1 MRTRPVLLSILWG
14 SNHRV
19 HAAIM
24 VTSLFTSLLML
35 GSPINRL
42 AITMSFKCRL
52 HILMN
57 IWMNIL
63 MNIQLL
69 LSVMHISRLMA
80 VAHMGQVLWHVAP
93 IAVGAW
99 HWEGSWRWVLIHGS
113 IVGSIVALW
122 WYWQLYL
129 LLRVVVRVHFLK
141 HSRTVL
147 CP

>member
-1 MRTRPVLLSILWG
+1 MRARPVLLSILWG

-24 VTSLFTSLLML
+24 VTSLVTSLLML

-42 AITMSFKCRL
+42 AITMSFKCRV
-52 HILMN
+52 HI
-57 IWMNIL
+57 W

-69 LSVMHISRLMA
+69 LSVMHIGRLMA
-80 VAHMGQVLWHVAP
+80 VAHMGQVLWHIAP